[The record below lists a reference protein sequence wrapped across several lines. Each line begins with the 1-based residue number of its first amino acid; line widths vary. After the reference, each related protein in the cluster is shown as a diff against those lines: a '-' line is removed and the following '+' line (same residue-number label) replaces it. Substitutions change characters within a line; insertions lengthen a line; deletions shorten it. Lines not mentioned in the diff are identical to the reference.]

1 MGGDV
6 YYLELIDTVN
16 HAKNHVH
23 VISID
28 ILLKQVYV
36 VKMRKNLTH
45 WMPIVI
51 IIIILIII
59 IK

>member
-45 WMPIVI
+45 
-51 IIIILIII
+51 
-59 IK
+59 